1 MNMPASAGTPE
12 RAPTTFRLP
21 TSLAT
26 DSDAA
31 ATLALTRY
39 YGHPYL
45 GDDAYVGAHFDSW
58 SSTGDREGEAD
69 RFTADDLVAVSFLS
83 VQIPPR
89 AARAI
94 LDTEAE
100 TLNAHLAAIGPD
112 RDLVDE
118 SDLLAPGWP
127 AWDLETALWELPG
140 IGRTKATKLI
150 ARKRPRLYPIWDS
163 VVSEVLGTTRA
174 HLNPVR
180 EALRA
185 DDGALHRRLLSL
197 REEADLPVEVSVLR
211 VFDVIAWM
219 DGKNRGLGDSAD
231 LGR

>member
-1 MNMPASAGTPE
+1 M
-12 RAPTTFRLP
+12 TFRLP
-21 TSLAT
+21 TTLAT

-31 ATLALTRY
+31 A
-39 YGHPYL
+39 
-45 GDDAYVGAHFDSW
+45 
-58 SSTGDREGEAD
+58 
-69 RFTADDLVAVSFLS
+69 
-83 VQIPPR
+83 I

-94 LDTEAE
+94 LDTDAEA
-100 TLNAHLAAIGPD
+100 LNALLTAIGPD

-118 SDLLAPGWP
+118 PDPLGPGWP
-127 AWDLETALWELPG
+127 AWDLETALWALPG

-163 VVSEVLGTTRA
+163 VVMGVLGTARA

-185 DDGALHRRLLSL
+185 DDAALHHRLLKIRAEAGL
-197 REEADLPVEVSVLR
+197 PEEISALR

-219 DGKNRGLGDSAD
+219 DGKDRGLGQRAD
-231 LGR
+231 QGR

>member
-1 MNMPASAGTPE
+1 MTL
-12 RAPTTFRLP
+12 RLP
-21 TSLAT
+21 TTLAT

-31 ATLALTRY
+31 AVAALTRY
-39 YGHPYL
+39 YDRPYL
-45 GDDAYVGAHFDSW
+45 GDDAYVGAYFDAW
-58 SSTGDREGEAD
+58 SSTGDRAGEAD
-69 RFTADDLVAVSFLS
+69 RFTADDLVAVTFLS
-83 VQIPPR
+83 VQVPPT

-94 LDTEAE
+94 LHTEAE
-100 TLNAHLAAIGPD
+100 ALNALLTAIGPD

-118 SDLLAPGWP
+118 PDPLAPGWP
-127 AWDLETALWELPG
+127 AWDLETALWALPG
-140 IGRTKATKLI
+140 IGQTKATKLI

-163 VVSEVLGTTRA
+163 VVSGVLGTERA

-185 DDGALHRRLLSL
+185 DDGALHRRLLSIRKEAGL
-197 REEADLPVEVSVLR
+197 PEEISALR

-219 DGKNRGLGDSAD
+219 DGKNRGLGERSD

>member
-1 MNMPASAGTPE
+1 MTL
-12 RAPTTFRLP
+12 RLP
-21 TSLAT
+21 TTLAT

-31 ATLALTRY
+31 AIAALTKY
-39 YGHPYL
+39 YGRPYL

-58 SSTGDREGEAD
+58 SSTGDRAGEA
-69 RFTADDLVAVSFLS
+69 RFTADDLVAVTFLS
-83 VQIPPR
+83 VQIPPK

-94 LDTEAE
+94 LHTEAE
-100 TLNAHLAAIGPD
+100 ALNALLTAIGPD

-118 SDLLAPGWP
+118 PDPLAPGWP
-127 AWDLETALWELPG
+127 AWDLETALWALPG
-140 IGRTKATKLI
+140 IAQTKATKLI

-163 VVSEVLGTTRA
+163 VVSEVLGTERA

-185 DDGALHRRLLSL
+185 DDGALHHRLLSI
-197 REEADLPVEVSVLR
+197 REEAGLPDEISALR

-219 DGKNRGLGDSAD
+219 DGKNRRLGEPSD
-231 LGR
+231 LER

>member
-1 MNMPASAGTPE
+1 MTL
-12 RAPTTFRLP
+12 RLP
-21 TSLAT
+21 TTLAT

-31 ATLALTRY
+31 AIAALTKY
-39 YGHPYL
+39 YGRPYL

-58 SSTGDREGEAD
+58 SSTGDRAGEAD
-69 RFTADDLVAVSFLS
+69 RFTADDLVAVTFLS
-83 VQIPPR
+83 VQVPPK

-94 LDTEAE
+94 LHTEAE
-100 TLNAHLAAIGPD
+100 ALNALLTAIGSD

-118 SDLLAPGWP
+118 PEPLTPGWP
-127 AWDLETALWELPG
+127 AWDLETALWALPG
-140 IGRTKATKLI
+140 IGQTKATKLI

-163 VVSEVLGTTRA
+163 VVSQVLGTERA

-185 DDGALHRRLLSL
+185 DDGALHRRLLSIRKEAGL
-197 REEADLPVEVSVLR
+197 PEEISALR

-219 DGKNRGLGDSAD
+219 DGKNRRLGEPSDQE
-231 LGR
+231 R